1 MAMHELQGRP
11 SLEIVEQGQGPAL
24 VLGHALGVDLRMWDE
39 VADDLARDHLVLRY
53 DHRGQGASDVPPGPY
68 TMDEL
73 VDDAAALIRA
83 RGIGPLVYVGLS
95 MGGMV
100 ALGLAIKH
108 PALVSGIVV
117 ANSGA
122 RYPEAARAAWAQ
134 RIASVEAQGLA
145 AVVDATMERWFTPG
159 FRATRPEVVE
169 RFRHAVL
176 AADPAG
182 YVASCHAVVG
192 VDWLDRLGAIRC
204 PALVIAGA
212 LDAGAPPEFA
222 QAIAERIAGAQLQV
236 WPDVAHMSAIEQPE
250 RFVGA
255 VRGFAAACRAS

>member
-1 MAMHELQGRP
+1 MARP
-11 SLEIVEQGQGPAL
+11 DLEVVEQGQGRPL

-73 VDDAAALIRA
+73 VDDAAALIRE
-83 RGIGPLVYVGLS
+83 RGIGPVVYVGLS

-100 ALGLAIKH
+100 AMGLAVRH
-108 PALVSGIVV
+108 PDLVRGIVV

-122 RYPEAARAAWAQ
+122 KYPDAARATWAQ
-134 RIASVEAQGLA
+134 RIEAVQSQGMA
-145 AVVDATMERWFTPG
+145 AVADGTMERWFTPG
-159 FRATRPEVVE
+159 FRATRHEVVD
-169 RFRHAVL
+169 RFRHTVL
-176 AADPAG
+176 QADPAG
-182 YVASCHAVVG
+182 YAATCHAIAA
-192 VDWLDRLGAIRC
+192 VDWLDRLPGVGC

-222 QAIAERIAGAQLQV
+222 QAIAARIPGAELQL
-236 WPDVAHMSAIEQPE
+236 WDDVAHMSAIEQPA
-250 RFVGA
+250 RFIAA
-255 VRGFAAACRAS
+255 VRVFLAERCGG

>member
-1 MAMHELQGRP
+1 MATP
-11 SLEIVEQGQGPAL
+11 DLEVVEQGQGPAL

-73 VDDAAALIRA
+73 VDDAAALIRE
-83 RGIGPLVYVGLS
+83 RDIGPVVYVGLS

-100 ALGLAIKH
+100 AMGLAVRH
-108 PALVSGIVV
+108 PGLVRGIVV

-122 RYPEAARAAWAQ
+122 KYPDAARATWAQ
-134 RIASVEAQGLA
+134 RIAVVESQGMA
-145 AVVDATMERWFTPG
+145 AVADGTMERWFTPA
-159 FRATRPEVVE
+159 FRATRHEVVD
-169 RFRHAVL
+169 RFRHTVL
-176 AADPAG
+176 QADPAG
-182 YVASCHAVVG
+182 YAATCHAIAA
-192 VDWLDRLGAIRC
+192 VDWLDRLPGVTC

-222 QAIAERIAGAQLQV
+222 QAIAGRIPGAELQL
-236 WPDVAHMSAIEQPE
+236 WDDVAHMSAIEQPA
-250 RFVGA
+250 RFVAA
-255 VRGFAAACRAS
+255 VRAFLAERCGG